1 MEFIHRRYK
10 NIPLLIKV
18 KFLNT
23 KFYENPSTGVK
34 VLGLKSRTNTDRQTD
49 MAKLIGA

>member
-23 KFYENPSTGVK
+23 NFMKILQQV
-34 VLGLKSRTNTDRQTD
+34 SR
-49 MAKLIGA
+49 L

>member
-34 VLGLKSRTNTDRQTD
+34 VLGLNSQTNRQTD
-49 MAKLIGA
+49 MAQLTGA